1 MLRKIYVG
9 KDQSNQYNV
18 YAYDFKPQNYT
29 KTLLITSCI
38 HGNEYSAFY
47 ALSLVVNEWNKYSQ
61 LAYIRKTLEWLLFL
75 LLTLGA
81 LLIENV
87 KM

>member
-1 MLRKIYVG
+1 MFMLMI
-9 KDQSNQYNV
+9 SNLKTIQNLTYHIV
-18 YAYDFKPQNYT
+18 YT
-29 KTLLITSCI
+29 R
-38 HGNEYSAFY
+38 NEYSAFY